1 MIDRRTFAAGFLPL
15 LAGVGLVA
23 AARPSFAAGTLQAR
37 LGAELPK
44 LEKQSGGRLGVAVI
58 DLATGEQ
65 AGHRA
70 SERFPM
76 CSTFK
81 MLASAAVLARVDAG
95 KETLS
100 RRVRYEKQDL
110 VDNSPFT
117 EKHLTEGMTIE
128 ELCEASMIVSD
139 NTAVNLMLETLGG
152 PAGMTAYFRTLGDTV
167 TRLDRIE
174 TMMSESKPGDPRDTT
189 SPEAM
194 AGNVRRLVLED
205 ALSPASRQLLTGWL
219 IANQTGDA
227 RLKAGLPAGW
237 RAGEKT
243 GSGGYGTT
251 NDVGI
256 FWPPNRPPVIISAYL
271 TQSTLPRTGQ
281 NATLASVGRAVAAAL
296 AD

>member
-1 MIDRRTFAAGFLPL
+1 MIDRRTFTAGFLPL
-15 LAGVGLVA
+15 LAGIGMVA
-23 AARPSFAAGTLQAR
+23 TARPVRAAGTLQAR
-37 LGAELPK
+37 LADELAK
-44 LEKQSGGRLGVAVI
+44 LEARSGGRLGVAVI
-58 DLATGEQ
+58 DLASGEK

-81 MLASAAVLARVDAG
+81 MLASAAVLARIDAG
-95 KETLS
+95 KETLD
-100 RRVRYEKQDL
+100 RRVHYEKKDL
-110 VDNSPFT
+110 VDHSPFT
-117 EKHLTEGMTIE
+117 GKNLAKGMTIE

-139 NTAVNLMLETLGG
+139 NTAVNLMLEGIGG
-152 PAGMTAYFRTLGDTV
+152 PAGMTAYIRTLGDEV

-174 TMMSESKPGDPRDTT
+174 TMMSESRPGDPRDTT

-194 AGNVRRLVLED
+194 AGNVRRLVLEE

-219 IANQTGDA
+219 MANQTGDA
-227 RLKAGLPAGW
+227 RLKAGLPKGW

-256 FWPPNRPPVIISAYL
+256 FWPPNRQPVIISAYL
-271 TQSTLPRTGQ
+271 TQSTQSRDGQ

>member
-1 MIDRRTFAAGFLPL
+1 MIDRRTFTAGFLPL
-15 LAGVGLVA
+15 LAGIGLVA
-23 AARPSFAAGTLQAR
+23 TARPVRAAGALKAR
-37 LGAELPK
+37 LGDEFAK
-44 LEKQSGGRLGVAVI
+44 LEKQSGGRLGVSVI

-81 MLASAAVLARVDAG
+81 MLASAAVLTRVDAG

-100 RRVRYEKQDL
+100 RRVRYEKKDL

-117 EKHLTEGMTIE
+117 EKHLAEGMTIE

-205 ALSPASRQLLTGWL
+205 ALSPGSRQLLTGWL

-256 FWPPNRPPVIISAYL
+256 YWPPNRPPVIISAYL

>member
-1 MIDRRTFAAGFLPL
+1 MIDRRTFTAGFLPL
-15 LAGVGLVA
+15 LAGVSLLATG
-23 AARPSFAAGTLQAR
+23 RPVRAAGTLKAR
-37 LGAELPK
+37 LGDEFAK

-100 RRVRYEKQDL
+100 RRVRYEKKDL

-117 EKHLTEGMTIE
+117 EKHLAEGMTIE

-139 NTAVNLMLETLGG
+139 NTAVNMMLETLGG
-152 PAGMTAYFRTLGDTV
+152 PTGMTAYFRTLGDKV

-256 FWPPNRPPVIISAYL
+256 FWPPNHQPVIISAYL
-271 TQSTLPRTGQ
+271 TQSTLPRAGQ

>member
-1 MIDRRTFAAGFLPL
+1 MIDRRTFTAGLLPL
-15 LAGVGLVA
+15 IAGLGVLATTRPIRA
-23 AARPSFAAGTLQAR
+23 AATLQAR
-37 LGAELPK
+37 LQDELAR
-44 LEKQSGGRLGVAVI
+44 LETQSGGRLGVAVI
-58 DLATGEQ
+58 DIASGAQ

-70 SERFPM
+70 TERFPM

-81 MLASAAVLARVDAG
+81 MLASAAILARCDAG
-95 KETLS
+95 KDTLG
-100 RRVRYEKQDL
+100 RRVRYEKKDL

-117 EKHLTEGMTIE
+117 EKHLADGMTLE

-139 NTAVNLMLETLGG
+139 NTAVNLMLETIGG
-152 PAGMTAYFRTLGDTV
+152 PAGMTAYFRTLGDAV

-205 ALSPASRQLLTGWL
+205 ALSPTSRQLLTDWL
-219 IANQTGDA
+219 IANRTGDD
-227 RLKAGLPAGW
+227 RLRAGLPAGW
-237 RAGEKT
+237 RAAEKT

-256 FWPPNRPPVIISAYL
+256 FWPPGRPPVIISTYL
-271 TQSTLPRTGQ
+271 TQSTLPRVGQ
-281 NATLASVGRAVAAAL
+281 NATLASVARAVAAAL